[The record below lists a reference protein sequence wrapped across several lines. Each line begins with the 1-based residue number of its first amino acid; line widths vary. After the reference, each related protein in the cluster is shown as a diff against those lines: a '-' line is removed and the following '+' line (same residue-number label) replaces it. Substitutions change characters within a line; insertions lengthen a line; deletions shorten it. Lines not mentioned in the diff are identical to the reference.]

1 MMSDDI
7 SSSIGSW
14 QEHAMFTSAW
24 WSSQKPRWRVV
35 ARATSHDHQILRPN
49 RSVDDKAVL
58 VARMNEIQV
67 GSQESVVARVRV
79 PGVVVHA

>member
-1 MMSDDI
+1 
-7 SSSIGSW
+7 
-14 QEHAMFTSAW
+14 MFTSVW
-24 WSSQKPRWRVV
+24 MRSQKPRWRVE
-35 ARATSHDHQILRPN
+35 ARATAVNHQILKPN
-49 RSVDDKAVL
+49 RSMDDKAVL